1 MKRIVH
7 LAFVLLKL
15 ILLSS
20 CYISWGETEE
30 LEIPSWL
37 WNNWDVKSLSSIST
51 NYRLIIDEKNIV
63 YISYNGEENNITDD
77 FLYYGGYQEERDN
90 GYILEI
96 YSENGS
102 RSRYE
107 FIFISKNE
115 VRLFLNENSD
125 YYILTP
131 SFTGD
136 TNTL

>member
-7 LAFVLLKL
+7 LAFVLLML

>member
-1 MKRIVH
+1 MKRIFH
-7 LAFVLLKL
+7 LAFVLLMF

-37 WNNWDVKSLSSIST
+37 WNSWDVKSLSSIST
-51 NYRLIIDEKNIV
+51 NYRLIIDEQNIV
-63 YISYNGEENNITDD
+63 SISYNGEENNITDD

-90 GYILEI
+90 SYILEI
-96 YSENGS
+96 YSGNGI

-107 FIFISKNE
+107 FVFISKNE
-115 VRLFLNENSD
+115 VRLFLNENLD

-131 SFTGD
+131 SSTGD

>member
-1 MKRIVH
+1 MKRIFH
-7 LAFVLLKL
+7 LAFAMFTFFFFFF
-15 ILLSS
+15 

-37 WNNWDVKSLSSIST
+37 WNAWDVKNLSIIST
-51 NYRLIIDEKNIV
+51 NYRLVIDEQNIV
-63 YISYNGEENNITDD
+63 SISENGEENNITED

-90 GYILEI
+90 SYILEI

-107 FIFISKNE
+107 FVFISKNE
-115 VRLFLNENSD
+115 VRMFLNENYD

-131 SFTGD
+131 ASPGD

>member
-1 MKRIVH
+1 MKRIFH
-7 LAFVLLKL
+7 LAFVLLML

-63 YISYNGEENNITDD
+63 SISYNGEENNITDD

>member
-1 MKRIVH
+1 MKRIFH
-7 LAFVLLKL
+7 LAFAMFTFFLLF
-15 ILLSS
+15 S

-37 WNNWDVKSLSSIST
+37 WNAWDVKSLSIIST
-51 NYRLIIDEKNIV
+51 NYRLVIDEQNIV
-63 YISYNGEENNITDD
+63 SISENGEENNITED

-90 GYILEI
+90 SYILEI

-102 RSRYE
+102 RGRYE
-107 FIFISKNE
+107 FVFISKNE
-115 VRLFLNENSD
+115 VRMFLNENYD

-131 SFTGD
+131 ASPGD